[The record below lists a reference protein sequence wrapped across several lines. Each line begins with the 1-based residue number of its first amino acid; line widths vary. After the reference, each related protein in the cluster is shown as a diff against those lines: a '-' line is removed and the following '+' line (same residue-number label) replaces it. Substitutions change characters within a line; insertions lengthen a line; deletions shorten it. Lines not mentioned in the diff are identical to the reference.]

1 MSRSGCWELA
11 HSDPVMS
18 RPSQAVS
25 PLNKSHRLPHTL
37 HTLQPR
43 WATASGP
50 LCKNL
55 PSGLHL
61 TPALKSLKPTTTL
74 PNARGL
80 PLSRRPHH
88 ALQSEAR
95 PLQAPTHFHPFPRLT
110 QPSSQQAHFMDQPPA
125 HPHLW
130 DPESFLPGGLH
141 EIFLRGRPWQSLL
154 APYSCAFMHAKLLQS
169 CLTLCDPHGSQPS
182 RFLCPWDSPSKN
194 TGVGCHALLQRIFPT
209 QGSNSCLL
217 CLLQPEGGFFTTS
230 SSWEGQVPV

>member
-1 MSRSGCWELA
+1 MSRCGCWAAYLA

-18 RPSQAVS
+18 RLSQAVS
-25 PLNKSHRLPHTL
+25 PLNKSHRLPYTL

-55 PSGLHL
+55 SSGLHL

-74 PNARGL
+74 PDARGL

-95 PLQAPTHFHPFPRLT
+95 PLQAPAHLYPFPRLT
-110 QPSSQQAHFMDQPPA
+110 QPSSQQAQFTDQPPA

-130 DPESFLPGGLH
+130 DPDSFLPGGLH
-141 EIFLRGRPWQSLL
+141 EIFLRGCPWQSLL
-154 APYSCAFMHAKLLQS
+154 VPYFCAFMHAKLLQS
-169 CLTLCDPHGSQPS
+169 CPTL
-182 RFLCPWDSPSKN
+182 RCPWISALQIPLSMGFSKQEYWSGLPSPPPEDLPDPGIELVSLMSPA
-194 TGVGCHALLQRIFPT
+194 TGRRALYH
-209 QGSNSCLL
+209 
-217 CLLQPEGGFFTTS
+217 
-230 SSWEGQVPV
+230 